1 MVVKVRN
8 DDVVCQISTRGG
20 SGSAG
25 DLEVGLGFGTI
36 RRRRGKSKTFLFG
49 VKNISFT

>member
-8 DDVVCQISTRGG
+8 DDVVCQSSTRGG

-25 DLEVGLGFGTI
+25 DLEVGLRFGI
-36 RRRRGKSKTFLFG
+36 RRRRGKANAFYLG
-49 VKNISFT
+49 VTVSFT